1 MEEFSLIYKR
11 YGIIPKE
18 LLEKGYD
25 LDVLGISEIAWKRK
39 EIFLI
44 IQLLQENKIPVL
56 GGDVYSIKG
65 GKIML
70 TYDSWFTNNDNG
82 FDFISKSLDNAIL
95 YIANYENRNGN
106 DFIYSLVF

>member
-18 LLEKGYD
+18 LLGKGYD

-65 GKIML
+65 EKIML

-82 FDFISKSLDNAIL
+82 LDFISKSLDNAIL

-106 DFIYSLVF
+106 NFIYSLVF

>member
-1 MEEFSLIYKR
+1 
-11 YGIIPKE
+11 
-18 LLEKGYD
+18 
-25 LDVLGISEIAWKRK
+25 
-39 EIFLI
+39 
-44 IQLLQENKIPVL
+44 
-56 GGDVYSIKG
+56 
-65 GKIML
+65 ML